1 MWNQYHMVSLIC
13 GIYNTGQINL
23 YTNRLIDI
31 ENRLVVIKV
40 EGGEGVGWTRSL
52 GLVGA
57 NYYILNG

>member
-1 MWNQYHMVSLIC
+1 MVSLIC

-57 NYYILNG
+57 NYYI